1 MKSFDRNFRNAFKRK
16 FLFFSFIVS
25 TSVYGQNLIVNP
37 GFNSNASGW
46 STNCTI
52 EINPE
57 TVYGG
62 SVASNYVTEID
73 VERCINQQVCI
84 FPGQSYN
91 FSFKGSR
98 RKDNNTPK
106 TVSIIAR
113 VTGVQSGVEYINSI
127 FSYSNTSFNLQTT
140 SLSFSIPASS
150 TDRKVKV
157 EFLNS
162 NNTKTYGVLIDDIN
176 LSPAT
181 SFAIQ
186 GPESTTLN
194 MGTDFSIAHAPDA
207 GVNYNWTFPGGTPAN
222 SLLPAPTGISWSVA
236 GNKTI
241 SASLSNNLCTVVSL
255 NKDIYVASILPVKLL
270 SFTGE
275 RNNEKTTLR
284 WSADNAGNDGHY
296 FIIERAAQNG
306 FDSIGKV
313 FVAPGASV
321 SSYVFTDNKP
331 VNGANQYRLKQVD
344 IHEGVSYSKII
355 TVGNNIKN
363 EALLYPNP
371 AVSTLSYTINSAA
384 KKEAS
389 IQVYTLSGKMAFSRK
404 QDMEQGVNKGSID
417 ISSLKSGAYFLVIAS
432 SEGLQYTGSFAKR

>member
-1 MKSFDRNFRNAFKRK
+1 MKTFNSHFRNSFKRK
-16 FLFFSFIVS
+16 FLFFSFIFS

-37 GFNSNASGW
+37 GFNGNASGW
-46 STNCTI
+46 STACTI

-62 SVASNYVTEID
+62 SVSSNYVTEID

-98 RKDNNTPK
+98 RKDGNTPN

-113 VTGVQSGVEYINSI
+113 VTGVQSGVQYINST
-127 FSYSNTSFNLQTT
+127 FSYSNKNFNLQTT
-140 SLSFSIPASS
+140 DLSFDIPSSS

-162 NNTKTYGVLIDDIN
+162 NNTKTYGVLIDDIS
-176 LSPAT
+176 LSPVT

-194 MGTDFSIAHAPDA
+194 AGTDFSVANTPAA
-207 GVNYNWTFPGGTPAN
+207 GVNYNWNFPGGTPATAALQDP
-222 SLLPAPTGISWSVA
+222 SGIAWSAA
-236 GNKTI
+236 GNKSI
-241 SASLSNNLCTVVSL
+241 SVNLSNNLCTVVSL
-255 NKDIYVASILPVKLL
+255 SKDIYVAGILPVKLL

-296 FIIERAAQNG
+296 FIIERAAQHG

-313 FVAPGASV
+313 FVTPGATV
-321 SSYVFTDNKP
+321 SSYVFTDSRP
-331 VNGANQYRLKQVD
+331 LDGLNQYRLKQVD
-344 IHEGVSYSKII
+344 IQGGFTYSKIVTI
-355 TVGNNIKN
+355 GNYIKS
-363 EALLYPNP
+363 EVQLYPNP
-371 AVSTLSYTINSAA
+371 AVSTLSYTINSVA
-384 KKEAS
+384 KKETS
-389 IQVYTLSGKMAFSRK
+389 IQVYTLSGKIAFSRK
-404 QDMEQGVNKGSID
+404 QNLEQGVNKGSVD
-417 ISSLKSGAYFLVIAS
+417 ISSLPSGAYFLVVSS
-432 SEGLQYTGSFAKR
+432 SEGLQYTGNFAKR